1 MNSNLS
7 CNQVEAL
14 INFYIEGK
22 LNPALKKYVDIH
34 LESCPSCTKKI
45 RELKNILL
53 NCDCLKSN
61 NVQNDVQELE
71 ENKELIKNL
80 SAYIDNELN
89 TTDNM
94 KIKKMTI
101 SNPKTR
107 EKLEKMYHF
116 QKLMHSAYE
125 KTKNDYKF
133 DYSKNIMSLLTNN
146 NEYTTTYFKK
156 IIFLFTIL
164 TMAIFAC
171 FIYLYF

>member
-45 RELKNILL
+45 RELKNIFL
-53 NCDCLKSN
+53 NCDCLKFDN
-61 NVQNDVQELE
+61 KQHKEQELE

-89 TTDNM
+89 ITDNI
-94 KIKKMTI
+94 KIKKMTV
-101 SNPKTR
+101 SNPQTR
-107 EKLEKMYHF
+107 KKLEKMYQF
-116 QKLMHSAYE
+116 QRIMHSAYE

-133 DYSKNIMSLLTNN
+133 DYSKNIISFLTNK
-146 NEYTTTYFKK
+146 NEYSTTYFKK
-156 IIFLFTIL
+156 IILLFIIL
-164 TMAIFAC
+164 VIAIFTC